1 MLNIKSPEIL
11 FHFGQDWFEEGR
23 LCNNNIMRGGEK
35 VVLRQSE
42 LLSYA
47 DVGATLSAIRFPIN
61 LYHFVGCDYIKKTTS
76 DRKGMMVKKKI
87 KEGGGIQI

>member
-1 MLNIKSPEIL
+1 M
-11 FHFGQDWFEEGR
+11 
-23 LCNNNIMRGGEK
+23 
-35 VVLRQSE
+35 LRQSE

-61 LYHFVGCDYIKKTTS
+61 LYHFVGCDYIKNDKRQER
-76 DRKGMMVKKKI
+76 DDGQKI